1 MNAVHTGSGLK
12 VLLVGPVPPEMPV
25 STNPMGGT
33 SVNFAEMVKQLCE
46 RGFDVA
52 VVDTTRPRLNLP
64 HWRRWFNNI
73 ATVMRV
79 VGQTA
84 LRLPRSQ
91 VVVLNISAGSA
102 WTLGSCIWFF
112 CATCRCPMA
121 LRLFGGD
128 FARMYDRYGRLLRWW
143 ADHTFM
149 RCDLVFVQT
158 RELLNRF
165 RQHVNFRWFANT
177 RDLRPPSAEAPQAV
191 SRLVFISQLRREK
204 GLQETLEACRDLP
217 THCQLNVFGPP
228 MPDTDMSLFDG
239 SKAVY
244 RGALNAHEVPGVL
257 LQHDVLL
264 LPTYWKSEGYPGIV
278 LEALQCG
285 RPVITTWWRCVP
297 EVVEDGKS
305 GLLVEPRSAPSVREA
320 IHRLANDP
328 DLYRT
333 LCKGARERGEFFRS
347 GPWYDQMAKE
357 LCTLVRNPE
366 KRG

>member
-1 MNAVHTGSGLK
+1 MKAVPTGSGLK
-12 VLLVGPVPPEMPV
+12 VLLVGPLPPETPAF
-25 STNPMGGT
+25 TNPMGGS
-33 SVNFAEMVKQLCE
+33 SVNFAEMVRQLRQ

-64 HWRRWFNNI
+64 RSRLWFNNI
-73 ATVMRV
+73 VTVMRV
-79 VGQTA
+79 VGRTVWR
-84 LRLPRSQ
+84 LRRSQ

-102 WTLGSCIWFF
+102 RTLGSCIWLF
-112 CATCRCPMA
+112 CAICRCPMT

-128 FARMYDRYGRLLRWW
+128 FARMYDRYGRLVRWW

-158 RELLNRF
+158 RELLRSF
-165 RQHVNFRWFANT
+165 RDHDNFRWFANT
-177 RDLRPPSAEAPQAV
+177 RDLKAPSTEPPQAV

-217 THCQLNVFGPP
+217 ANCQLNVYGPP

-239 SKAVY
+239 SAGVY
-244 RGALNAHEVPGVL
+244 RGVLDAHEVPGVL
-257 LQHDVLL
+257 LQHDVLV

-305 GLLVEPRSAPSVREA
+305 GLLVEPRSTPAVKEA
-320 IHRLANDP
+320 IQRLTNDP
-328 DLYRT
+328 NLYRR
-333 LCKGARERGEFFRS
+333 LCRGARERGEFFRS
-347 GPWYDQMAKE
+347 GTWYDQMAKE
-357 LCTLVRNPE
+357 LSGLVRKPE
-366 KRG
+366 E